1 MNLESVPHEYSQK
14 FGRVLYE
21 EGGSH
26 LVLHVYPSLFA
37 KPSFLHPSLSND
49 PSLSAKPSF
58 PDLDLPVLS
67 VPDLLLV
74 L

>member
-26 LVLHVYPSLFA
+26 LVLHV
-37 KPSFLHPSLSND
+37 HPSLSD
-49 PSLSAKPSF
+49 HPSPSAKPSF
-58 PDLDLPVLS
+58 PDSDLVLVLSPPDLPIVL
-67 VPDLLLV
+67 
-74 L
+74 